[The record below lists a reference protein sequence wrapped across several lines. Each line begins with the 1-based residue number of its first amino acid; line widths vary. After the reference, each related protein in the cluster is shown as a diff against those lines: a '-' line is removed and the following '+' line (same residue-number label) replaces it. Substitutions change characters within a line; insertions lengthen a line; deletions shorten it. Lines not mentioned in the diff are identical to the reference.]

1 MVIKLKGRLG
11 GKGRQHRSLT
21 LYSVGPAK
29 PHITVVQYL
38 PYGST
43 ANFRALTDLLL
54 KREEQ
59 WNGNSASDLCGI
71 KIIKIS

>member
-1 MVIKLKGRLG
+1 MSDFILSGSS
-11 GKGRQHRSLT
+11 H
-21 LYSVGPAK
+21 AA
-29 PHITVVQYL
+29 HIPVVQYL

-54 KREEQ
+54 KQEEQ

-71 KIIKIS
+71 KIKKIG